1 MTGLNRCFFSRS
13 WNSVWNRY
21 GTDIFN
27 TSVPFW
33 TPLIFKI
40 FFLFLIAWNRWY
52 RCEYTFFL
60 YKKKYIRYVY
70 ISKLPF
76 YLYHLFRTLENP

>member
-1 MTGLNRCFFSRS
+1 M
-13 WNSVWNRY
+13 
-21 GTDIFN
+21 
-27 TSVPFW
+27 
-33 TPLIFKI
+33 IFKI
-40 FFLFLIAWNRWY
+40 FCLFLIAWNRWY